1 MIVKSLAKVR
11 DLVEEGALR
20 FDELRAYLDKHN
32 LPKVIIIS
40 EDGTRIRIIWSVVYD
55 PKTNRI
61 VGLVGKL
68 DQNGL
73 PDTSPF
79 KVRLQVV

>member
-1 MIVKSLAKVR
+1 MIVKSVAKVR

-40 EDGTRIRIIWSVVYD
+40 EDGTRIIWSVVYD